1 MVREGK
7 FRGNADYW
15 RLRQT
20 ERYKENKKNT
30 YIYIERERERMGEK
44 RKTEWREANKRKRC
58 SLWYEPLCWCF
69 NSDRYRY
76 LLFTS
81 ASRCFVCG
89 SIICICLCQSNKEI

>member
-1 MVREGK
+1 MLITGDYVRQKDTKGI
-7 FRGNADYW
+7 
-15 RLRQT
+15 
-20 ERYKENKKNT
+20 KKKIYIYIYI
-30 YIYIERERERMGEK
+30 YIYIERERERTGEK

-58 SLWYEPLCWCF
+58 SLWYESLCWCF

-89 SIICICLCQSNKEI
+89 SIICICLCQGNKEI